1 MILLFI
7 VSRHIFFFPLIP
19 VACVENFLSPV
30 RIRVR
35 GVVSWSSIQS
45 ITFWNQLFEVSP
57 KDLGRK

>member
-30 RIRVR
+30 RIRV
-35 GVVSWSSIQS
+35 GCGELEAFSVCSI
-45 ITFWNQLFEVSP
+45 FEPTV
-57 KDLGRK
+57 